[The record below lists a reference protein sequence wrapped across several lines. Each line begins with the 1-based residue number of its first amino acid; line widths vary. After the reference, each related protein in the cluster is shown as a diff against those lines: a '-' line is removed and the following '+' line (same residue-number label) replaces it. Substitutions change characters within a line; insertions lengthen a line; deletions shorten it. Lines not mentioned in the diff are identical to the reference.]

1 MPYSNSAQAF
11 GAVTVKTFQLKFEL
25 QTKENPVPFYDV
37 NPQLF
42 THMEESGVFNNKM
55 IIYVW
60 LHNMFYIWVFF
71 AVGNVDRRLFLI
83 SLTPINVT
91 INILW
96 VYTHDS
102 PTDGGENAQK
112 HIVG

>member
-1 MPYSNSAQAF
+1 MGLKGILTGHTKLEKTSETVGLLHHYGWAEATDVPGLQGCRSVELIFLWEMPYSNSAQAF

-55 IIYVW
+55 IIYV
-60 LHNMFYIWVFF
+60 
-71 AVGNVDRRLFLI
+71 
-83 SLTPINVT
+83 
-91 INILW
+91 
-96 VYTHDS
+96 
-102 PTDGGENAQK
+102 
-112 HIVG
+112 